1 MSSITSQP
9 QVMITGASD
18 GIGLETARQYVTEG
32 ARVLLVS
39 RGIQKLR
46 AAAGSLGE
54 SVEVA
59 AVDLTDRAAI
69 ESFLRSLDARGY
81 TPDVL
86 VNNAGQGLS
95 GAFVESDWSPIASM
109 LELNMVA
116 LARLTHWAAGRMK
129 AVGRGAIVNVSA
141 AVATRPVPWFA
152 AYAASK
158 AFVTNLSQALDY
170 ELSALRR
177 RRLGDPS
184 ARRAHELCRRRKSG
198 SALDRRPEA
207 VPDRRSSHGG
217 SCGARRRPAPPTLRD
232 HWARRRDRHGH
243 RTDHAASARS
253 AVHVDV
259 VQGTRSCAPERS
271 AAPLNVSSILIDG

>member
-1 MSSITSQP
+1 MSDITSQLK
-9 QVMITGASD
+9 VMITGASD
-18 GIGLETARQYVTEG
+18 GIGLETARQYVAEG

-46 AAAGSLGE
+46 ARVDSLGE

-59 AVDLTDRAAI
+59 AVDLTDRAALDTL
-69 ESFLRSLDARGY
+69 LRSLDARGY

-95 GAFVESDWSPIASM
+95 GPFADSDWPHVASM

-129 AVGRGAIVNVSA
+129 AAGRGAIVNVSA

-158 AFVTNLSQALDY
+158 AFVTSLSQALDF
-170 ELSALRR
+170 ELRPHGVGVSVIHPPAVRTSFADAGKADLRSTLVLKLFPAVGAATVARAVRSAARR
-177 RRLGDPS
+177 RRRSVIIGPVAAVVMGTAPIMPRALDLPFMSMLFKARGPARGNAQPRPSSS
-184 ARRAHELCRRRKSG
+184 AR
-198 SALDRRPEA
+198 
-207 VPDRRSSHGG
+207 
-217 SCGARRRPAPPTLRD
+217 
-232 HWARRRDRHGH
+232 
-243 RTDHAASARS
+243 
-253 AVHVDV
+253 
-259 VQGTRSCAPERS
+259 
-271 AAPLNVSSILIDG
+271 

>member
-1 MSSITSQP
+1 VSDITSKLK
-9 QVMITGASD
+9 VMITGASD
-18 GIGLETARQYVTEG
+18 GIGLETARQYVAEG

-46 AAAGSLGE
+46 ATVDSLGQ

-59 AVDLTDRAAI
+59 AVDLTDRAALDTL
-69 ESFLRSLDARGY
+69 LRSLDARGY

-95 GAFVESDWSPIASM
+95 GPFADSDWSHVASM

-129 AVGRGAIVNVSA
+129 AAGRGAIVNVSA

-158 AFVTNLSQALDY
+158 AFVTNLSQALDF
-170 ELSALRR
+170 ELRPHGVGVSVIHPPAVRTSFADPGKADLRSTLVLKLFPTVGAATVARAVRSAARR
-177 RRLGDPS
+177 RRRSVIIGPVAAIVMGTAPIMPRALDLPFMSMLFKARGNAQPRPTSS
-184 ARRAHELCRRRKSG
+184 AR
-198 SALDRRPEA
+198 
-207 VPDRRSSHGG
+207 
-217 SCGARRRPAPPTLRD
+217 
-232 HWARRRDRHGH
+232 
-243 RTDHAASARS
+243 
-253 AVHVDV
+253 
-259 VQGTRSCAPERS
+259 
-271 AAPLNVSSILIDG
+271 